1 MAEYR
6 LKAGIFNGT
15 GTLTVN
21 GGPSVVQFIEE
32 GTSVNMAVTLDPGF
46 VSVEWYLNDVFQSSA
61 LSFSFSMPSR
71 DSSVRAVLSG
81 VFTPVDEYGL
91 KYTYNKTD
99 RAGDPFKIEIEERGY
114 GGLPEE
120 RGIESVFFFFGSQ
133 GSDIVQELIV
143 PSRLVM
149 NLLSVSGY
157 DLFLTG
163 DNRKFRCR
171 LYLGVD
177 PVPFFTGFISPNQ
190 ITYQMSD
197 FNRGVQI
204 TAVDGT
210 GSFGFTRANPN
221 EWAGAETAGISLF
234 SILNQSYVSKRPLNI
249 ACSAWETRM
258 NLSTTPFTQ
267 YTVSDSCLFTNG
279 ERLTYEGTTGI
290 VNEYLF
296 IDEVVKRMTNI
307 FVGRVYLW
315 KNEWYFTRF
324 SDYLP
329 DNIEYYN
336 WDVDGNWVG
345 STFNTNKFL
354 YEFINGVNGD
364 PNEPQV
370 TKAIAYNEFT
380 ATLKLG
386 VLQPSTDTADIDYA
400 FDRVEDWSL
409 TPQNATPPNVYKLS
423 RWNYNNA
430 EFVGQVNSRPTGT
443 VAKVQYA
450 SEAQFNGCKIW
461 GTTSN
466 LGVSDTE
473 ISSISL
479 SSKNY
484 GGDLSI
490 VQQASNVFTLSLEFL
505 LQSVAS
511 DSSRRFSQFAFG
523 IQVKIGTQYLERT
536 SSTTFGWTPTFT
548 IMEFDFPNESA
559 WNDLLIQE
567 AVVPETGEM
576 TITLYQAICNGLAGD
591 VNKYALVLRN
601 FKLKV
606 EQNKALINE
615 EVAWKGITDLGWN
628 LVYDDIE
635 TFQGDAETSESTS
648 ALRLI
653 DPLAS
658 PPNPVS
664 ENWTRDG
671 IESLKLLQMI
681 VQEVAN
687 IKGTQP
693 QRQIF
698 GVTAIEPDPT
708 RSISYI
714 GAIFIIT
721 FLKFDVFNKN
731 WEIELT
737 ELIDG

>member
-6 LKAGIFNGT
+6 LKAGIVDGT

-32 GTSVNMAVTLDPGF
+32 GTTVNMAVTLDPGF
-46 VSVEWYLNDVFQSSA
+46 VSVEWYLNDVFQSSS
-61 LSFSFSMPSR
+61 LSFSFSMPFR

-81 VFTPVDEYGL
+81 VFTPVDEYGM

-99 RAGDPFKIEIEERGY
+99 RSGDAFKIEIEERGFV
-114 GGLPEE
+114 GVAEE
-120 RGIESVFFFFGSQ
+120 REIESAFYFLGSR
-133 GSDIVQELIV
+133 GADLIQELIV

-149 NLLSVSGY
+149 NLVDTGGY
-157 DLFLTG
+157 DDFLTG

-171 LYLGVD
+171 MYLAGD
-177 PVPFFTGFISPNQ
+177 TIPFFTGFISPNQ
-190 ITYQMSD
+190 ISYQLSTQ
-197 FNRGVQI
+197 NRGIEV
-204 TAVDGT
+204 TAIDGT
-210 GSFGFTRANPN
+210 STFGFTRGNPYKWSGN
-221 EWAGAETAGISLF
+221 SSAGISL
-234 SILNQSYVSKRPLNI
+234 SGALNQTYISKRPLNI
-249 ACSAWETRM
+249 ACSVWETRM
-258 NLSTTPFTQ
+258 NLATTPFTQ
-267 YTVSDSCLFTNG
+267 YTISEACLFENG

-290 VNEYLF
+290 VNEYIFL
-296 IDEVVKRMTNI
+296 DEMIRRMTNI

-315 KNEWYFTRF
+315 RDEWYFTRF
-324 SDYLP
+324 NDYVP

-336 WDVDGNWVG
+336 WDADGEWTG
-345 STFNTNKFL
+345 STFNTNKVT
-354 YEFINGVNGD
+354 YDCINGVNGD
-364 PNEPQV
+364 FNQPQV
-370 TKAIAYNEFT
+370 DKAIAYNEFT
-380 ATLKLG
+380 ATLQLG

-409 TPQNATPPNVYKLS
+409 TPQTSTPPNVYKLS

-430 EFVGQVNSRPTGT
+430 EFVGQVTSRPTGT

-466 LGVSDTE
+466 LGVADTE

-479 SSKNY
+479 SSRNY

-505 LQSVAS
+505 LQSVAG
-511 DSSRRFSQFAFG
+511 DSSRRFAQFAFG

-536 SSTTFGWTPTFT
+536 SSTDFGWTPTFT

-559 WNDLLIQE
+559 WNDLIIQE

-606 EQNKALINE
+606 EQNKALVNE
-615 EVAWKGITDLGWN
+615 EVAWKGITNVGWN
-628 LVYDDIE
+628 LVYPDIE
-635 TFQGDAETSESTS
+635 TFQGDAETIESTS

-653 DPLAS
+653 DALAT

-671 IESLKLLQMI
+671 IEELKLLQMI

-687 IKGTQP
+687 IKGSQP

-698 GVTAIEPDPT
+698 GVTAQEPDPT

-714 GAIFIIT
+714 GAIFVIT
-721 FLKFDVFNKN
+721 FIRFDVYNKT

-737 ELIDG
+737 ELLNG